1 MYSDR
6 LPQTSNEVAKKY
18 NPLAFPL
25 IMALLAA
32 GMYFLAF
39 HSERDKNEVL
49 TAKLKTYETVKK

>member
-1 MYSDR
+1 MYNDIDKNKE
-6 LPQTSNEVAKKY
+6 LKKY

-39 HSERDKNEVL
+39 HSERDKNEIL
-49 TAKLKTYETVKK
+49 TTKLKTYETIKK